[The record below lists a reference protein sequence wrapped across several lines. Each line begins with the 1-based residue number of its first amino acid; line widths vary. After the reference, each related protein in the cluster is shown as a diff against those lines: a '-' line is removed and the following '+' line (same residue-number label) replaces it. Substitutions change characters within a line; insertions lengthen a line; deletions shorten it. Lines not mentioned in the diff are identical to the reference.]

1 MTKARRRSARPRE
14 HKTAAAPIRVGLL
27 GFGTIGT
34 GVLTLLRSHR
44 AEIARR
50 AGRPIDIVAIGD
62 LDTKTDRGIP
72 AAPARLTADATS
84 VLHDPGIDVVIELIG
99 GYEP

>member
-1 MTKARRRSARPRE
+1 MTKARRRGARPRGRE
-14 HKTAAAPIRVGLL
+14 AVAPPIRVGLL

-50 AGRPIDIVAIGD
+50 AAECVNPSSRA
-62 LDTKTDRGIP
+62 
-72 AAPARLTADATS
+72 
-84 VLHDPGIDVVIELIG
+84 
-99 GYEP
+99 